1 VVSGIVSR
9 FHPSIDVVAAS
20 DLPFM
25 DMRRVAQGLQL
36 LGNPKRP
43 VAIAARVA
51 DEDIGHALS
60 LSTLVIVQRFGGD
73 IFGPRSG
80 RFNPAAPLGEAGLVS
95 CQNGPPILSRRSHIG
110 RAFLAKMTIS
120 GHFPIISRFA
130 RLFSRFGPKK
140 FPVPPPRE
148 FSSKPLILRRFFEP
162 KRCLCGE
169 IPIFSR

>member
-9 FHPSIDVVAAS
+9 FHPSVDVVTAF
-20 DLPFM
+20 DLPFVN
-25 DMRRVAQGLQL
+25 MRRVAEGLQL

-80 RFNPAAPLGEAGLVS
+80 RFNPAAPLGEAWQAGLL
-95 CQNGPPILSRRSHIG
+95 PK
-110 RAFLAKMTIS
+110 RAAHTIS
-120 GHFPIISRFA
+120 
-130 RLFSRFGPKK
+130 
-140 FPVPPPRE
+140 
-148 FSSKPLILRRFFEP
+148 
-162 KRCLCGE
+162 
-169 IPIFSR
+169 IFSYRKSIS